1 MTAGQ
6 LWKTQ
11 RSVMPALALTAPGLT
26 WGAALSKSPRDR
38 PCSSFPVP
46 TRRIGRSF
54 STIGLIIRGSTGG
67 GKVRTARFLALVAL
81 CSAMAGTFAQTYPSR
96 PIRIVVGF
104 PPGGGNDII
113 ARMIG
118 SKMQEDWGQ
127 PVVIDNK
134 AGANSIIAA
143 EFVAKSAPDGYTL
156 LVNATGGMSVNPVLY
171 AKLPYDS
178 LRDFVPI
185 SMVGSFPLVLVVHP
199 SVPANSVQE
208 LVAYAKANPGKL
220 NYSSGSTAFQV
231 ASEMFKQMTGTEVRH
246 IPYKGSAASITAV
259 IAGDVQMTIVDT
271 PPLVPQIKAGRVKPL
286 GVTSAKRSASM
297 PEVPALAETV
307 PGYEMILWIGVF
319 APAGTPGEVAS
330 KLNAEVVRIVRLPE
344 VRETLDAMGVEPIG
358 NTSAQMAEWIRR
370 EIAKYGP
377 VVKAANIKAD

>member
-1 MTAGQ
+1 V
-6 LWKTQ
+6 KT
-11 RSVMPALALTAPGLT
+11 RLLA
-26 WGAALSKSPRDR
+26 
-38 PCSSFPVP
+38 
-46 TRRIGRSF
+46 I
-54 STIGLIIRGSTGG
+54 
-67 GKVRTARFLALVAL
+67 VAL
-81 CSAMAGTFAQTYPSR
+81 CAASAGAFAQAYPSK

-113 ARMIG
+113 ARLVG
-118 SKMQEDWGQ
+118 AKVQENWGQ
-127 PVVIDNK
+127 PVVVDNK
-134 AGANSIIAA
+134 PGANSIIAA

-178 LRDFVPI
+178 LKDFVPI

-231 ASEMFKQMTGTEVRH
+231 ASEMFKQMTGTDIKH

-271 PPLVPQIKAGRVKPL
+271 PPLVPQIRAGKVKAL
-286 GVTSAKRSASM
+286 AVTSARRASAMS
-297 PEVPALAETV
+297 ELATIAESGV
-307 PGYEMILWIGVF
+307 PGYEMVLWIGVF
-319 APAGTPGEVAS
+319 APAGTPREIAER
-330 KLNAEVVRIVRLPE
+330 LNAEVVRVVRLPDI
-344 VRETLDAMGVEPIG
+344 REKLDAMGVEPVG
-358 NTSAQMAEWIRR
+358 NTSEQMAEWIRR
-370 EIAKYGP
+370 EITKYGP

>member
-1 MTAGQ
+1 MRTGKLLAIIVLCTAG
-6 LWKTQ
+6 
-11 RSVMPALALTAPGLT
+11 A
-26 WGAALSKSPRDR
+26 GA
-38 PCSSFPVP
+38 
-46 TRRIGRSF
+46 
-54 STIGLIIRGSTGG
+54 
-67 GKVRTARFLALVAL
+67 VAQ
-81 CSAMAGTFAQTYPSR
+81 GYPSK

-113 ARMIG
+113 ARLVG
-118 SKMQEDWGQ
+118 AKMQEAWGQ

-134 AGANSIIAA
+134 PGANSIIAA

-208 LVAYAKANPGKL
+208 FVAYAKANPGKL

-231 ASEMFKQMTGTEVRH
+231 ASEMFMQMTGTDVRH
-246 IPYKGSAASITAV
+246 IPYKGSAASIAAV
-259 IAGDVQMTIVDT
+259 MAGDVQMTIVDT
-271 PPLVPQIKAGRVKPL
+271 PPLVPQIKAGRVKAL
-286 GVTSAKRSASM
+286 AVTSARRSSSM
-297 PEVPALAETV
+297 PELPTVAESGV
-307 PGYEMILWIGVF
+307 SGYEMVLWIGVF
-319 APAGTPGEVAS
+319 APAGTPGEIVS
-330 KLNAEVVRIVRLPE
+330 KLNAEVVRIVKLQD
-344 VRETLDAMGVEPIG
+344 VREKLDGMGVEPVG
-358 NTSAQMAEWIRR
+358 NTSEQMAEWIRR
-370 EIAKYGP
+370 EIARFGP